1 MKKKILLIRKGK
13 SFMLNTIEKNLTD
26 ADYEVVAVDPDMEAI
41 EHHKGETELFV
52 MYLGDYVDEAV
63 GALV

>member
-1 MKKKILLIRKGK
+1 
-13 SFMLNTIEKNLTD
+13 MLNTIEKNLTD
-26 ADYEVVAVDPDMEAI
+26 AGYEVVAVDPDMEAI

>member
-26 ADYEVVAVDPDMEAI
+26 ADYEVVQLTQI
-41 EHHKGETELFV
+41 WRLLSTTKGKRN
-52 MYLGDYVDEAV
+52 YLSCT
-63 GALV
+63 